1 MQLIALFRMALLR
14 ESLPALIIILHMDT
28 IRGVPACF
36 PTLFMSF
43 ALCLLKPTLVSVTH
57 PLIPEKTVLKY

>member
-14 ESLPALIIILHMDT
+14 ESLPAPIIILHMDT

-36 PTLFMSF
+36 PMPF
-43 ALCLLKPTLVSVTH
+43 ALRLLKPTLVSVTH

>member
-1 MQLIALFRMALLR
+1 MALLR
-14 ESLPALIIILHMDT
+14 ESLPAPIIILHMDT

-36 PTLFMSF
+36 PMPF
-43 ALCLLKPTLVSVTH
+43 ALRLLKPTLVSVTH